1 MEAES
6 LAAINKPYLGA
17 AWFQRLWA
25 DIEHQSGLFWTEGSR
40 RVMIKYEAQETMY
53 VACATFFG
61 PHPQGF
67 SWGSDGFRSLSNKYW
82 RFGSS
87 LIDLHLLFLFLQLG
101 GLVHSPVNCP
111 LLGFS
116 AVSTSLPQ
124 GYLWVSSPSPS

>member
-53 VACATFFG
+53 VACATFLAPILRDSHG
-61 PHPQGF
+61 GAM
-67 SWGSDGFRSLSNKYW
+67 GSEVCQIN
-82 RFGSS
+82 
-87 LIDLHLLFLFLQLG
+87 IDVLAAH
-101 GLVHSPVNCP
+101 
-111 LLGFS
+111 
-116 AVSTSLPQ
+116 
-124 GYLWVSSPSPS
+124 